1 MVNPAQ
7 QLLADAQSRIA
18 ELLRASPAADLE
30 RNLKALLAQTFQK
43 LELVTRE
50 EFEVERE
57 RLARLQ
63 ARLEALERHLQDSA
77 PGGAAMGAA
86 SATSASATAASA
98 PAAPTPTA
106 SHPGADAAA
115 HPPANPY
122 QLPPTS
128 GR

>member
-1 MVNPAQ
+1 MVTSPQ
-7 QLLADAQSRIA
+7 QLLADAQTRLA

-63 ARLEALERHLQDSA
+63 ARLETLERELRAS
-77 PGGAAMGAA
+77 PGARPDTQVPAR
-86 SATSASATAASA
+86 TESASAAGPQS
-98 PAAPTPTA
+98 AAP
-106 SHPGADAAA
+106 S
-115 HPPANPY
+115 PPANPY
-122 QLPPTS
+122 QMPPA
-128 GR
+128 GAR

>member
-1 MVNPAQ
+1 MVTSAQ
-7 QLLADAQSRIA
+7 QLLADAQTRIA
-18 ELLRASPAADLE
+18 DLLRASPAADLE

-63 ARLEALERHLQDSA
+63 TRLEALERHLQ
-77 PGGAAMGAA
+77 GGAEPAGAA
-86 SATSASATAASA
+86 AAAATAASN
-98 PAAPTPTA
+98 
-106 SHPGADAAA
+106 PGASMTGPEAPSQ
-115 HPPANPY
+115 PPANPY
-122 QLPPTS
+122 QLPPTG

>member
-1 MVNPAQ
+1 MVTSPQ
-7 QLLADAQSRIA
+7 ELLADAQTRIA

-63 ARLEALERHLQDSA
+63 TRLEALERELQSRA
-77 PGGAAMGAA
+77 PGHPAPTERAAQR
-86 SATSASATAASA
+86 ATAGED
-98 PAAPTPTA
+98 PAAGSPPI
-106 SHPGADAAA
+106 PA
-115 HPPANPY
+115 HPY
-122 QLPPTS
+122 QMPPQAA
-128 GR
+128 R

>member
-18 ELLRASPAADLE
+18 DLLRASPAADLE

-63 ARLEALERHLQDSA
+63 ARLETLERHLQGSA

-86 SATSASATAASA
+86 NTASASATAAST
-98 PAAPTPTA
+98 PAASTPTA

-122 QLPPTS
+122 QLPPT

>member
-7 QLLADAQSRIA
+7 QLLAEAQSRIA
-18 ELLRASPAADLE
+18 DLLRASPAADLE

-63 ARLEALERHLQDSA
+63 VRLETLERHLQGSA
-77 PGGAAMGAA
+77 PVGAAMGAA
-86 SATSASATAASA
+86 NTASASATAAST
-98 PAAPTPTA
+98 PAASTPAA

-122 QLPPTS
+122 QLPPA

>member
-18 ELLRASPAADLE
+18 DLLRASPAADLE

-63 ARLEALERHLQDSA
+63 ARLETLERHLQGSA

-86 SATSASATAASA
+86 NTASASATAAST
-98 PAAPTPTA
+98 PAASTPSA
-106 SHPGADAAA
+106 SHPGTDAAA

-122 QLPPTS
+122 QLPPA